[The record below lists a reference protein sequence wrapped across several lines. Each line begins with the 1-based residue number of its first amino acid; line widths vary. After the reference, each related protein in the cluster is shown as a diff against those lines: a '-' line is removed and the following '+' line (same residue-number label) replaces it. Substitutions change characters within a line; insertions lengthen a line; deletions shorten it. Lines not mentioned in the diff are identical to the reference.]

1 LRYFRPRSEA
11 GIKRVDQLFSP
22 IDAER
27 RINDESTQNLHIFPA
42 EEILERR
49 RNKEYERGYEG
60 MMDILFAKGLGLTKK
75 KKDNELKKLLRD
87 INSKRERE
95 ETHG

>member
-1 LRYFRPRSEA
+1 
-11 GIKRVDQLFSP
+11 
-22 IDAER
+22 
-27 RINDESTQNLHIFPA
+27 
-42 EEILERR
+42 
-49 RNKEYERGYEG
+49 